1 MKKAAA
7 VSILVVTTLVVGV
20 GYLLY
25 LDAAKRSRPAVVESP
40 PEKAPVPVV
49 ESPVIVEVPD
59 TEPPKPVPEVVT
71 EFVPDPEPIPVPD
84 RYAMLV
90 IASADGRELEAQI
103 LDVTAKTA
111 FIRREDKIIFEIPLD
126 RLNASSLGVVD
137 AWRGAYAHLVTPEQK
152 AFLAGPKIKPEVAA
166 HSVDDTVPETLADD
180 DNPTGPFVKDRIPGV
195 AWEPVKEMTD
205 EFDGRRVDE
214 DKWQIEP
221 KGNGWNWIGRAPGL
235 FLADNVSVEDGKLKV
250 TVSKLDKP
258 ETINGNEF
266 LYQGA
271 IVRSHH
277 AGELG
282 WFFECKMK
290 ANATEMSSTF
300 WLMTKGHTI
309 KKLEMDIQECVGTI
323 SDNADPWVNG
333 WDHIFHSNLIHRKNQ
348 HNPEPV
354 QIQKGLKLKKENHKR
369 FYTYGAWWKSER
381 EVLFY
386 LDGEHVYTLVP
397 EVDWDVPAY
406 IQMAIETYDWN
417 PVPERGSMV
426 ERGSLEQRQTQYEWV
441 RTWRAVT
448 SQ

>member
-1 MKKAAA
+1 MKAPAV
-7 VSILVVTTLVVGV
+7 VSILIVAVVVAGV
-20 GYLLY
+20 SYYLFFG
-25 LDAAKRSRPAVVESP
+25 ATRQSSPAVVDSP
-40 PEKAPVPVV
+40 PEKVPSPAVDPPVV
-49 ESPVIVEVPD
+49 LEVSDP
-59 TEPPKPVPEVVT
+59 EPLPEPLPEPEPEPVPE
-71 EFVPDPEPIPVPD
+71 PISVPD
-84 RYAMLV
+84 RYAMQV
-90 IASADGRELEAQI
+90 FASADGRELEAQI

-126 RLNASSLGVVD
+126 RLSASSLGLVH
-137 AWRGAYAHLVTPEQK
+137 AWRNAYAHQVTPEQK
-152 AFLAGPKIKPEVAA
+152 AFLAGPKTEPEVAT
-166 HSVDDTVPETLADD
+166 HSVDDSEPAMLGDD
-180 DNPTGPFVKDRIPGV
+180 ENPTGPFVKKRIPGV
-195 AWEPVKEMTD
+195 EWKPVIEMTD
-205 EFDGRRVDE
+205 EFNGRRVDE

-221 KGNGWNWIGRAPGL
+221 KGNGWNWIGRVPGL
-235 FLADNVSVEDGKLKV
+235 FLADNVAVDDGKLKV
-250 TVSKLDKP
+250 TVSKLDGP
-258 ETINGNEF
+258 ETINGKEF

-277 AGELG
+277 AGEPG

-333 WDHIFHSNLIHRKNQ
+333 WDRIFHSNLIHRQNQ
-348 HNPEPV
+348 HNPEPL
-354 QIQKGLKLKKENHKR
+354 QIQKGIKLEKENHKR

-426 ERGSLEQRQTQYEWV
+426 ERGSLEERQTQYEWV
-441 RTWRAVT
+441 RTWRAVNK
-448 SQ
+448 

>member
-1 MKKAAA
+1 MKKPAA
-7 VSILVVTTLVVGV
+7 VSILVVAAVLVGV
-20 GYLLY
+20 GYLLDRGSQPVVVKSP
-25 LDAAKRSRPAVVESP
+25 LEKVPSPAIDP
-40 PEKAPVPVV
+40 PVV
-49 ESPVIVEVPD
+49 EEVAYTRPPEPLPVETPLP
-59 TEPPKPVPEVVT
+59 EPELA
-71 EFVPDPEPIPVPD
+71 PEPIPVPD
-84 RYAMLV
+84 RYAMQV
-90 IASADGRELEAQI
+90 IESADDRELEAQI
-103 LDVTAKTA
+103 LDVTANTA

-126 RLNASSLGVVD
+126 RLSASSLGLVN
-137 AWRGAYAHLVTPEQK
+137 AWGEAYAHLVTPEQK
-152 AFLAGPKIKPEVAA
+152 AFIAGPKANPKVAA
-166 HSVDDTVPETLADD
+166 KSDDDSEPVMLRDS
-180 DNPTGPFVKDRIPGV
+180 DNPTGPYVKKRIQGV
-195 AWEPVKEMTD
+195 QWEPVEEMTD
-205 EFDGRRVDE
+205 EFEGRRVDE

-221 KGNGWNWIGRAPGL
+221 KGNGWVWLGRPPGL
-235 FLADNVSVEDGKLKV
+235 FLADNVALDDGKLKV
-250 TVSKLDKP
+250 TVSKLDRP

-277 AGELG
+277 PGEVG

-333 WDHIFHSNLIHRKNQ
+333 WDRIFHSNLIHRQNQ
-348 HNPEPV
+348 HNPESL
-354 QIQKGLKLKKENHKR
+354 QIQKGIKLDKENHKR

-406 IQMAIETYDWN
+406 LQMAIETYDWN

-426 ERGSLEQRQTQYEWV
+426 ERGSLEERQTQYEWV
-441 RTWRAVT
+441 RTWRSV
-448 SQ
+448 SSK